1 MNLDNILINFR
12 KNIND
17 APNLLK
23 NHVIDSTGLLIT
35 ATPINAL
42 LEVFVYDMSV
52 KTSLNTRIYGAEL
65 TYLGMGI
72 CYDTGREFM
81 RNKLKITD
89 TTSEKIQTLADSIYS
104 AGFSSIVSYPLYLL
118 SGASEE
124 AAIKGTVGAAVV
136 SLFAGSIIGYGLD
149 TFKDFTGIQKTKRLP
164 KLLQNTSKNMKKIL
178 AAGLIVSS
186 LAITAGAYEIKENY
200 YNDIK
205 KNISTVINYF

>member
-1 MNLDNILINFR
+1 MSLDDTIATFR
-12 KNIND
+12 KNINN

-23 NHVIDSTGLLIT
+23 NHIIDSTGLLIT
-35 ATPINAL
+35 VTPINAL

-52 KTSLNTRIYGAEL
+52 QTSLNTRIYGAQL

-72 CYDTGREFM
+72 CYDAGREFM

-89 TTSEKIQTLADSIYS
+89 TTSEKIQTLVDSIYS

-149 TFKDFTGIQKTKRLP
+149 VFKDFTGIKKTSRLP
-164 KLLQNTSKNMKKIL
+164 LTLQNSSKNMKKVL
-178 AAGLIVSS
+178 AIGLIASS
-186 LAITAGAYEIKENY
+186 LAITLGAYEIKENY
-200 YNDIK
+200 FPNA
-205 KNISTVINYF
+205 ISNTISK